1 MFRNIRWRI
10 AIPYLTLILI
20 ILGGLTAYL
29 SQLVNE
35 AYLTA
40 LQRQLQ
46 AEARLLS
53 NEAKIWFAAAT
64 PSVGNETVQR
74 RVNEWAGLL
83 SLRVTVIAADG
94 TVLAESYED
103 PRLLDNHLLRPEI
116 QQAIRDGV
124 GNSTRF
130 SETVGE
136 EVMYAAVPITEGQ
149 TIVGIMRVG
158 VPLQEIAAQ
167 VNQLRRTLLVTAVI
181 ATLFAF
187 IIALFIAERTARPI
201 RQLTLVAGRLAAGD
215 LDARLHNISTRD
227 EVRDLAL
234 VFNQM
239 GDQLRLQIH
248 HLADGN
254 RRLSAVL
261 ENMADGVLITDQYG
275 MVSLMNAAARRLL
288 KVKEEDDERGRSFAE
303 MVRHHQLIELW
314 QQARQT
320 DQERVATIELTQQGL
335 FVQMTVTPL
344 YTTEPHSCLVIL
356 QDLTR
361 IRRLETVRRDFI
373 SNISHEL
380 RTPLASLKAL
390 VETLRDTALDDPPA
404 TLRFLDRAETE
415 VDALTQM
422 VQELLDLSSL
432 ESGRVP
438 LRLQPVPVA
447 DILLPAIERFTP
459 QAERA
464 QISLVLDLPRGL
476 PHALADPERIQQVV
490 RNLIHNALKF
500 TVAGGQITIWA
511 TPHED
516 EIHISV
522 QDTGIGIPAQDIPRI
537 FERFYKSDRS
547 RQSGGTGLGLAIAR
561 HMVQAHSGRIW
572 VKSKEHKGSTF
583 TFTLPIAG
591 EREAGIT
598 DGEQ

>member
-10 AIPYLTLILI
+10 AIPYLVLIL
-20 ILGGLTAYL
+20 LVMGGLTAYL
-29 SQLVNE
+29 SQLVNQ
-35 AYLTA
+35 AYLAA
-40 LQRQLQ
+40 LQRQLL
-46 AEARLLS
+46 AEARLLA
-53 NEAKIWFAAAT
+53 NEAEIWFAAAT
-64 PSVGNETVQR
+64 PPVNSPTVQQQ
-74 RVNEWAGLL
+74 VIQWAELL
-83 SLRVTVIAADG
+83 EVRVTLIAPEG

-103 PRLLDNHLLRPEI
+103 PNLLDNHLYRAEVQEALTTNEGN
-116 QQAIRDGV
+116 AIR
-124 GNSTRF
+124 F
-130 SETVGE
+130 SDTLGE
-136 EVMYAAVPITEGQ
+136 EVMYAAVPVYRAQ
-149 TIVGIMRVG
+149 AIVAVLRVG
-158 VPLQEIAAQ
+158 VPLRDIADQ
-167 VNQLRRTLLVTAVI
+167 VNQLRRTLLAAALITTAI
-181 ATLFAF
+181 AL
-187 IIALFIAERTARPI
+187 IIALIIAERTARPI

-234 VFNQM
+234 AFNQM
-239 GDQLRLQIH
+239 GDQLRRQINN
-248 HLADGN
+248 LADGN
-254 RRLSAVL
+254 RRLNAVL
-261 ENMADGVLITDQYG
+261 DNMADGVLITNQMG
-275 MVSLMNAAARRLL
+275 QVSLLNAAARRLL
-288 KVKEEDDERGRSFAE
+288 KVNDDEGEVRGRSFAAI
-303 MVRHHQLIELW
+303 VRHHQLIELW

-320 DQERVATIELTQQGL
+320 DQERVATLELSQQGL

-344 YTTEPHSCLVIL
+344 HTTEPDACLIIL

-361 IRRLETVRRDFI
+361 IRQLETVRRDFI
-373 SNISHEL
+373 SNVSHEL

-438 LRLQPVPVA
+438 LRLRPVPVA

-464 QISLVLDLPRGL
+464 QISLTLDLPRGL
-476 PHALADPERIQQVV
+476 PPVLADPERIQQVV

-500 TVAGGQITIWA
+500 SPAGGQITISA

-516 EIHISV
+516 EVHISV
-522 QDTGIGIPAQDIPRI
+522 QDTGIGIAAQDIPRI

-583 TFTLPIAG
+583 TFTLPVAG
-591 EREAGIT
+591 S
-598 DGEQ
+598 GEQ

>member
-20 ILGGLTAYL
+20 VMGGLTAYL

-64 PSVGNETVQR
+64 PSVATETVQR
-74 RVNEWAGLL
+74 QVDEWAALL

-103 PRLLDNHLLRPEI
+103 PRLLDNHLLRPEV
-116 QQAIRDGV
+116 QDALHDGE

-130 SETVGE
+130 SDTLGE
-136 EVMYAAVPITEGQ
+136 EVKYAAVPITEGQ
-149 TIVGIMRVG
+149 ETVGIMRVG
-158 VPLQEIAAQ
+158 VPLQEIADQ
-167 VNQLRRTLLVTAVI
+167 VNQLRRTLLITAIV
-181 ATLFAF
+181 ATLFALV
-187 IIALFIAERTARPI
+187 IALFIAERTARPI
-201 RQLTLVAGRLAAGD
+201 RQLTLVAGRLASGD

-234 VFNQM
+234 AFNQM

-261 ENMADGVLITDQYG
+261 ETMADGVLITNQMG
-275 MVSLMNAAARRLL
+275 QVSLMNAAARRLL
-288 KVKEEDDERGRSFAE
+288 KVKGDEDEERGRSFAE
-303 MVRHHQLIELW
+303 IVRHHQLIELW
-314 QQARQT
+314 QQSRQT
-320 DQERVATIELTQQGL
+320 DQERIATIELTQQGL

-344 YTTEPHSCLVIL
+344 YTTEPQSCLVIL

-415 VDALTQM
+415 VDSLTQM

-438 LRLQPVPVA
+438 LRLQPVHVA
-447 DILLPAIERFTP
+447 DILLPAVERFTP

-464 QISLVLDLPRGL
+464 QISLVLDLPRGV
-476 PHALADPERIQQVV
+476 PHVLADPERIQQVV

-500 TVAGGQITIWA
+500 TPSGGQITIQA

-516 EIHISV
+516 EVYISV
-522 QDTGIGIPAQDIPRI
+522 QDTGIGIPSQDIPRI

-561 HMVQAHSGRIW
+561 HMIQAHSGRIW

-583 TFTLPIAG
+583 TFTLPVAG
-591 EREAGIT
+591 VVR
-598 DGEQ
+598 GEK

>member
-10 AIPYLTLILI
+10 AIPYLALILI
-20 ILGGLTAYL
+20 VMGGLTTYL
-29 SQLVNE
+29 SQLVNQ
-35 AYLTA
+35 AYLAA
-40 LQRQLQ
+40 LQRQLL
-46 AEARLLS
+46 AEARLLA
-53 NEAKIWFAAAT
+53 NEAETWFAAAS
-64 PSVGNETVQR
+64 PPVNSPAVQQQ
-74 RVNEWAGLL
+74 VLQWAELL
-83 SLRVTVIAADG
+83 DVRVTLIAPDG
-94 TVLAESYED
+94 TVLAESYAD
-103 PRLLDNHLLRPEI
+103 PSLLDNHLYRAEVQEALTANEGNEI
-116 QQAIRDGV
+116 
-124 GNSTRF
+124 RF
-130 SETVGE
+130 SSTMGE
-136 EVMYAAVPITEGQ
+136 EVMYAAVPVRQ
-149 TIVGIMRVG
+149 TQGVVGVLRVG
-158 VPLQEIAAQ
+158 VPLRDIADQ
-167 VNQLRRTLLVTAVI
+167 VNQLRRTLLVAALFTTTI
-181 ATLFAF
+181 AL
-187 IIALFIAERTARPI
+187 IIALIIAERTARPI

-215 LDARLHNISTRD
+215 LDARLHNINTRD

-234 VFNQM
+234 AFNQM
-239 GDQLRLQIH
+239 GDQLRRQINN
-248 HLADGN
+248 LADGN

-261 ENMADGVLITDQYG
+261 DNMADGVLITNQMG
-275 MVSLMNAAARRLL
+275 QVSLLNAAARRLL
-288 KVKEEDDERGRSFAE
+288 KVGDDEGEERGRSFAAI
-303 MVRHHQLIELW
+303 VRHHQLIELW

-320 DQERVATIELTQQGL
+320 DEERVATLELSQQGL

-344 YTTEPHSCLVIL
+344 HTTEPNACLIIL

-361 IRRLETVRRDFI
+361 IRQLETVRRDFI

-438 LRLQPVPVA
+438 LRLQPVSVA
-447 DILLPAIERFTP
+447 DILLPTIERFTP

-464 QISLVLDLPRGL
+464 QISLILDLPRGL
-476 PHALADPERIQQVV
+476 PPVLADPERIQQVV

-500 TVAGGQITIWA
+500 TSAGGQITVTAI
-511 TPHED
+511 PHED
-516 EIHISV
+516 EVHISV
-522 QDTGIGIPAQDIPRI
+522 QDTGIGIPAQDVLRI

-583 TFTLPIAG
+583 TFTLPVAG
-591 EREAGIT
+591 M
-598 DGEQ
+598 GEQ

>member
-10 AIPYLTLILI
+10 AIPYLALILI
-20 ILGGLTAYL
+20 AMGGLTAYL
-29 SQLVNE
+29 SQLVNQ
-35 AYLTA
+35 AYLAA
-40 LQRQLQ
+40 LQRQLL
-46 AEARLLS
+46 AEARLLAD
-53 NEAKIWFAAAT
+53 EAQVWFAAA
-64 PSVGNETVQR
+64 PPPVNNPTVQQQ
-74 RVNEWAGLL
+74 VIQWAELL
-83 SLRVTVIAADG
+83 DLRVTLIAADG
-94 TVLAESYED
+94 TVLAESYAD
-103 PRLLDNHLLRPEI
+103 PTLLDNHLYRAEV
-116 QQAIRDGV
+116 QQALQTDA
-124 GNSTRF
+124 GNAVRF
-130 SETVGE
+130 SDTLGE
-136 EVMYAAVPITEGQ
+136 EVMYAAVPIYQ
-149 TIVGIMRVG
+149 TQEVVAVLRVG
-158 VPLQEIAAQ
+158 VPLRDIADQ
-167 VNQLRRTLLVTAVI
+167 VNQLRQALLAAAILT
-181 ATLFAF
+181 TLFALV
-187 IIALFIAERTARPI
+187 IALIIAERTAQPI

-234 VFNQM
+234 AFNQM
-239 GDQLRLQIH
+239 GDQLRRQINN
-248 HLADGN
+248 LADGN
-254 RRLSAVL
+254 RRLNAVL
-261 ENMADGVLITDQYG
+261 DNMADGVLITNQMG
-275 MVSLMNAAARRLL
+275 QVSLMNAAARRLL
-288 KVKEEDDERGRSFAE
+288 KVSEADSEERGRSFAAI
-303 MVRHHQLIELW
+303 VRHHQLIELW
-314 QQARQT
+314 QQARQS
-320 DQERVATIELTQQGL
+320 DEERVATLELSQQGL

-344 YTTEPHSCLVIL
+344 HTTEPNACLIIL

-361 IRRLETVRRDFI
+361 IRQLETVRRDFI

-380 RTPLASLKAL
+380 RTPLASLRAL

-415 VDALTQM
+415 VDSLTQM

-438 LRLQPVPVA
+438 LRLQPVAVA

-464 QISLVLDLPRGL
+464 QISLILDLPRGL
-476 PHALADPERIQQVV
+476 PPILADPERIQQVV

-500 TVAGGQITIWA
+500 TPAGGQITILA

-516 EIHISV
+516 EVHISV
-522 QDTGIGIPAQDIPRI
+522 QDTGIGISAQDLPRI

-561 HMVQAHSGRIW
+561 HMVQAHGGRIW

-591 EREAGIT
+591 GNS
-598 DGEQ
+598 EQ

>member
-10 AIPYLTLILI
+10 AIPYLALILI
-20 ILGGLTAYL
+20 AMGGLTAYL
-29 SQLVNE
+29 SQLVNQ
-35 AYLTA
+35 AYLAA
-40 LQRQLQ
+40 LQRQLL
-46 AEARLLS
+46 AEARLLAD
-53 NEAKIWFAAAT
+53 EAQVWFAAA
-64 PSVGNETVQR
+64 PPPVNNPTVQQQ
-74 RVNEWAGLL
+74 VIQWAELL
-83 SLRVTVIAADG
+83 DLRVTLIAADG
-94 TVLAESYED
+94 TVLAESYAD
-103 PRLLDNHLLRPEI
+103 PTLLDNHLYRAEV
-116 QQAIRDGV
+116 QQALQTDA
-124 GNSTRF
+124 GNAVRF
-130 SETVGE
+130 SDTLGE
-136 EVMYAAVPITEGQ
+136 EVMYAAVPIYQAQE
-149 TIVGIMRVG
+149 VVAVLRVG
-158 VPLQEIAAQ
+158 VPLRDIADQ
-167 VNQLRRTLLVTAVI
+167 VNQLRQALLAAAILT
-181 ATLFAF
+181 TLFALV
-187 IIALFIAERTARPI
+187 IALIIAERTAQPI

-234 VFNQM
+234 AFNQM
-239 GDQLRLQIH
+239 GDQLRRQINN
-248 HLADGN
+248 LADGN
-254 RRLSAVL
+254 RRLNAVL
-261 ENMADGVLITDQYG
+261 DNMADGVLITNQMG
-275 MVSLMNAAARRLL
+275 QVSLMNAAARRLL
-288 KVKEEDDERGRSFAE
+288 KVSEADSEERGRSFAAI
-303 MVRHHQLIELW
+303 VRHHQLIELW
-314 QQARQT
+314 QQARQS
-320 DQERVATIELTQQGL
+320 DEERVATLELSQQGL

-344 YTTEPHSCLVIL
+344 HTTEPNACLIIL

-361 IRRLETVRRDFI
+361 IRQLETVRRDFI

-380 RTPLASLKAL
+380 RTPLASLRAL

-415 VDALTQM
+415 VDSLTQM

-438 LRLQPVPVA
+438 LRLQPVAVA

-464 QISLVLDLPRGL
+464 QISLILDLPRGL
-476 PHALADPERIQQVV
+476 PPILADPERIQQVV

-500 TVAGGQITIWA
+500 TPAGGQITILA

-516 EIHISV
+516 EVHISV
-522 QDTGIGIPAQDIPRI
+522 QDTGIGISAQDLPRI

-561 HMVQAHSGRIW
+561 HMVQAHGGRIW

-591 EREAGIT
+591 GNS
-598 DGEQ
+598 EQ

>member
-10 AIPYLTLILI
+10 AIPYLALILI
-20 ILGGLTAYL
+20 AMGGLTAYL
-29 SQLVNE
+29 SQLVNQ
-35 AYLTA
+35 AYLAA
-40 LQRQLQ
+40 LQRQLL
-46 AEARLLS
+46 AEARLLAD
-53 NEAKIWFAAAT
+53 EAQVWFAAA
-64 PSVGNETVQR
+64 PPPVNNPTVQQQ
-74 RVNEWAGLL
+74 VIQWAELL
-83 SLRVTVIAADG
+83 DLRVTLIAADG
-94 TVLAESYED
+94 TVLAESYAD
-103 PRLLDNHLLRPEI
+103 PTLLDNHLYRAEV
-116 QQAIRDGV
+116 QQALQTDA
-124 GNSTRF
+124 GNAVRF
-130 SETVGE
+130 SDTLGE
-136 EVMYAAVPITEGQ
+136 EVMYAAVPIYQAQE
-149 TIVGIMRVG
+149 VVAVLRVG
-158 VPLQEIAAQ
+158 VPLRDIADQ
-167 VNQLRRTLLVTAVI
+167 VNQLRQALLAAAILT
-181 ATLFAF
+181 TLFALV
-187 IIALFIAERTARPI
+187 IALIIAERTAQPI

-234 VFNQM
+234 AFNQM
-239 GDQLRLQIH
+239 GDQLRRQINN
-248 HLADGN
+248 LADGN
-254 RRLSAVL
+254 RRLNAVL
-261 ENMADGVLITDQYG
+261 DNMADGVLITNQMG
-275 MVSLMNAAARRLL
+275 QVSLMNAAARRLL
-288 KVKEEDDERGRSFAE
+288 KVSEADSEERGRSFAAI
-303 MVRHHQLIELW
+303 VRHHQLIELW
-314 QQARQT
+314 QQARQS
-320 DQERVATIELTQQGL
+320 DEERVATLELSQQGL

-344 YTTEPHSCLVIL
+344 HTTEPNACLIIL

-361 IRRLETVRRDFI
+361 IRQLETVRRDFI

-380 RTPLASLKAL
+380 RTPLASLRAL

-415 VDALTQM
+415 VDSLTQM

-438 LRLQPVPVA
+438 LRLQPVAVA

-464 QISLVLDLPRGL
+464 QIRLILDLPRGL
-476 PHALADPERIQQVV
+476 PPILADPERIQQVV

-500 TVAGGQITIWA
+500 TPAGGQITILA

-516 EIHISV
+516 EVHISV
-522 QDTGIGIPAQDIPRI
+522 QDTGIGISAQDLPRI

-561 HMVQAHSGRIW
+561 HMVQAHGGRIW

-591 EREAGIT
+591 GNS
-598 DGEQ
+598 EQ